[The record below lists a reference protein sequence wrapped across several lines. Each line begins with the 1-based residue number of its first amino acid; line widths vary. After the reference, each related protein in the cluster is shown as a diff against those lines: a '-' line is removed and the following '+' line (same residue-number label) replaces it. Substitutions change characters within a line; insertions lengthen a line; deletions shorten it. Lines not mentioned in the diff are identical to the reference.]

1 MNTESEIDRLNRIGA
16 EIMQFKIPLKNG
28 YGYAKDGVW
37 TGFATKK
44 LADEHYVFDDN
55 GNKRHPSWWYLV
67 AFNDIWSP
75 ATDLNHT
82 DMVKKEL
89 IKQGWEWTVESDT
102 YEGNNMITVV
112 FSKEGEFQKIDYST
126 DQEALAVMRAV
137 EKLWKMI
144 RTIY

>member
-89 IKQGWEWTVESDT
+89 VKQGWEWTVESDT
-102 YEGNNMITVV
+102 YEGDNIVTVTIT
-112 FSKEGEFQKIDYST
+112 KGKIHKTAYST
-126 DQEALAVMRAV
+126 NDEALCFMRCV
-137 EKLWKMI
+137 EKAWEVGK
-144 RTIY
+144 